1 MRNVALMLGIVGGV
15 AAFWVGGFLAQNS
28 GNIGLFSEQA
38 GQEGE
43 AVLSPFRWAAQYVA
57 PVMAILGGVLSLRRA
72 YLGAAVMAVAVLLLL
87 LGYGYTAFTMAPLV
101 FIGAGAVLAAL
112 VPHLRATEDDA

>member
-28 GNIGLFSEQA
+28 GNIGLFSDQA

-43 AVLSPFRWAAQYVA
+43 AVLSPFRWEAHYLA
-57 PVMAILGGVLSLRRA
+57 PVLAILGGVLSLRGA
-72 YLGAAVMAVAVLLLL
+72 YFGAALMAAAFFLLL

-101 FIGAGAVLAAL
+101 FIGAGAILAAL
-112 VPHLRATEDDA
+112 VPHMRAMEDDA

>member
-15 AAFWVGGFLAQNS
+15 AAFWVGGFLAQNIDT
-28 GNIGLFSEQA
+28 IGLFSEQA

-43 AVLSPFRWAAQYVA
+43 AVLSPVRSVAHYVA
-57 PVMAILGGVLSLRRA
+57 PVLAIGGGALSLRRA
-72 YLGAAVMAVAVLLLL
+72 YWGGGLMAAAVLLLL

-101 FIGAGAVLAAL
+101 FIGAGAVMAVLA
-112 VPHLRATEDDA
+112 PHMRPTEDDA